1 MYLFREVTK
10 HSYERVLQAP
20 LFHVVILVMAKSSL
34 NLLDVGTI
42 ANVNAASTNITMN
55 GTYYICANFREED
68 TCG

>member
-1 MYLFREVTK
+1 M
-10 HSYERVLQAP
+10 QAP
-20 LFHVVILVMAKSSL
+20 LFHLVILVMAKSSL

-55 GTYYICANFREED
+55 GNCYIRANFREED